1 MRLIPEPHQ
10 TFFAKAAGPDFKTLS
25 FTPAQTTDSFDPTA
39 DMLPAPSETPAGTKA
54 QATAKSYFHTHPV
67 EVVQATGTDATH
79 DLLITFQIALDP
91 QASLLFTFITALS
104 D

>member
-1 MRLIPEPHQ
+1 MHLLPDAHK
-10 TFFAKAAGPDFKTLS
+10 TFFAEAAGPDFKTLT
-25 FTPAQTTDSFDPTA
+25 FTAAQTTDSFDPTV

-67 EVVQATGTDATH
+67 EVVQATGTTH